1 MQVEISY
8 REAVV
13 DEPAPA
19 YVGGP
24 FYEDFELLTTSV
36 EEMAAEKLR
45 ALAQRLRPTDLADLA
60 VMPARSTT
68 SHEKTARL
76 ALVKF
81 ELVAKGLTNRL
92 ERLEKRAGP
101 PWRLVREHERGGVTV
116 EIWPAAPGGVRPVTP
131 LAQHRRPT
139 GQ

>member
-13 DEPAPA
+13 DEPVPA

-24 FYEDFELLTTSV
+24 FYEDFELLTMSV

-60 VMPARSTT
+60 VMLARSTT

-92 ERLEKRAGP
+92 ERVEEHLEDMAETYDVVVPELFPGAP
-101 PWRLVREHERGGVTV
+101 PYREAEEIVWPRLE
-116 EIWPAAPGGVRPVTP
+116 P
-131 LAQHRRPT
+131 LVP
-139 GQ
+139 